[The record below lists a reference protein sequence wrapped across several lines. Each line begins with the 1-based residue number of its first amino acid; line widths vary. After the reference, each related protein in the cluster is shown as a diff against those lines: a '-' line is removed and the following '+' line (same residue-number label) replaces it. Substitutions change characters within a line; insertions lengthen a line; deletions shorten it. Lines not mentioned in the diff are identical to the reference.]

1 MRKTFI
7 MLASALALVAGLA
20 SCDKD
25 PKPEQETTPEPLTV
39 TASIEG
45 MTKAEVAAEDNKL
58 AITWKEGDAVWG
70 FYQAEGKDVT
80 VKYKVTSA
88 NGSKATLAKDE
99 SWGAFDEPATG
110 TVVYMAF
117 TNDDAKPSGT
127 SMGKDYSKQDGT
139 LDSALK
145 NAAVMVATSSVV
157 GSKLDLKFSNCMSVV
172 AIAPVTL
179 PHNAAPKTIVVSSP
193 DLPRQALIGIDNGR
207 MIFSSAIMT
216 DDIKTITADY
226 QKEGPTYIAVPAA
239 SASNITVEAL
249 AEDGTAY
256 PVIES
261 FNQNFT
267 ANAIHNWDTN
277 PVTIKAFFSVS
288 ETQKVTFAKG
298 NLYYDGQTWRFEK
311 NQYDSRSASGCANDI
326 AIIDG
331 EETTTPDGHFG
342 MMFWTYLSNYGATL
356 NYEKINP
363 ATVDD
368 TVNWGTASFEIADA
382 DGKEWYT
389 MSSSETVYLLD
400 GRPDADKL
408 RAVATVT
415 TDKGVKIAGLLIFPD
430 GYESVPAGLETA
442 DILNSSYDQKIFTYE
457 EWKYL
462 EEEGVV
468 FLPAT
473 GTLSSKFSVSNFG
486 CSLGYWTSTSADRNS
501 SAFMIG
507 VDKTDKTNKYNA
519 KLGGSRSSGHSVRL
533 VSKCE

>member
-1 MRKTFI
+1 MKKSAF
-7 MLASALALVAGLA
+7 MLVPALALIAGLA
-20 SCDKD
+20 SCNKNTD
-25 PKPEQETTPEPLTV
+25 PEPDPTPEPLTV

-45 MTKAEVAAEDNKL
+45 MTKADVTANSDKL
-58 AITWKEGDAVWG
+58 EIAWKEGDAVWG
-70 FYQAEGKDVT
+70 FYQSEGKDVT
-80 VKYKVTSA
+80 IKYKVTSA

-110 TVVYMAF
+110 TVVYMAY
-117 TNDDAKPSGT
+117 TNDPSKPSSTTVGI
-127 SMGKDYSKQDGT
+127 DFSKQDGT

-157 GSKLDLKFSNCMSVV
+157 GTKLDIKFSNCMSVV

-179 PHNAAPKTIVVSSP
+179 PHNATPKTLVVSSP
-193 DLPRQALIGIDNGR
+193 DLPKSAVIGISEGR
-207 MIFSSAIMT
+207 MVLSSALMT
-216 DDIKTITADY
+216 DDIKTITVDY
-226 QKEGPTYIAVPAA
+226 QEDGPTYFAVPAA
-239 SASNITVEAL
+239 SANSISVQAVV
-249 AEDGTAY
+249 EDGTSY
-256 PVIES
+256 PIIENL
-261 FNQNFT
+261 NQKFT
-267 ANAIHNWDTN
+267 ANTIHNWDST

-288 ETQKVTFAKG
+288 ETEKVTFAKG

-311 NQYDSRSASGCANDI
+311 NQYDSRSVSGCTNDI

-331 EETTTPDGHFG
+331 EETTTPEGHFG
-342 MMFWTYLSNYGATL
+342 LMFWTYNGNYGAGT
-356 NYEKINP
+356 YVKIDP

-389 MSSSETVYLLD
+389 MSSAETVYLLD

-430 GYESVPAGLETA
+430 GYKSVPAGLETA
-442 DILNSSYDQKIFTYE
+442 DILGSSYDQKVFTYD

-462 EEEGVV
+462 DEEGVV

-473 GTLSSKFSVSNFG
+473 GTLSSKNAVSNFG
-486 CSLGYWTSTSADRNS
+486 CSVGYWTSTSADRNS